1 MTVKPPP
8 KKWEPWVA
16 GFLLLIYLGNA
27 SREGGPEDPLT
38 NDLFLFASIIWFIAI
53 AVRRRRY
60 ERTVRL
66 QMSAHSGQ
74 TSGRTISH
82 PKPPKPTSTDPVD
95 ESGST

>member
-1 MTVKPPP
+1 MAVKPP

-38 NDLFLFASIIWFIAI
+38 NDLFLFASIIWFVAI

-60 ERTVRL
+60 ERTVRR
-66 QMSAHSGQ
+66 QISEQSEQ
-74 TSGRTISH
+74 TSGKTITH
-82 PKPPKPTSTDPVD
+82 PKPPRSASASQEEDLD
-95 ESGST
+95 EI